1 MQEKPQIIKAGH
13 VSIDDNYRAWLQSL
27 KTRLQQS
34 QIKAAVRVNSAML
47 EFYWELGRDI
57 VAMNP
62 ERLWGTGIMNQLSL
76 DLKAM
81 FPDQTG
87 FSVTN
92 IKYMKRWYAFYN
104 QSVIIRHQV
113 GDELGTEIGHQVGD
127 EFPMPPQFAYVPW
140 RHHVEIITKCATV
153 DEAIFY
159 IGKVIEGNW
168 SRRQLED
175 NIASSLFSKQGK
187 AITNF
192 HDRLPALQGK
202 LAQEILKDPYGLD
215 FLTMKKGY
223 DERQLEDALVRNI
236 TRFLLELGTGF
247 SFIGRQ
253 IELRMP
259 NGKSFFPDML
269 FYHFRLKCF
278 VVVELK
284 VIDFIPEFAGKLNF
298 YVTAV
303 DKLLKADDDNQTIG
317 LLICKSKDKTLVEW
331 SFQDVNKPLGV
342 ASYELQN
349 VIDSTIDENLPSIEQ
364 IESAVNGEENS
375 Q

>member
-1 MQEKPQIIKAGH
+1 MQDQPQIIKSGN

-140 RHHVEIITKCATV
+140 RHHVEIITKCASV
-153 DEAIFY
+153 EEAIFY
-159 IGKVIEGNW
+159 VGKVIEGNW

-175 NIASSLFSKQGK
+175 NIASLLFSKQGK

-192 HDRLPALQGK
+192 HDRLPELQGK

>member
-1 MQEKPQIIKAGH
+1 MDNKPQIITSGNIAL
-13 VSIDDNYRAWLQSL
+13 DEAYREWLKSL
-27 KTRLQQS
+27 KTRLQQH
-34 QIKAAVRVNSAML
+34 QIKAAVRVNSEML
-47 EFYWELGRDI
+47 EFYWDLGHDI
-57 VAMNP
+57 VAMKP
-62 ERLWGTGIMNQLSL
+62 EQRWGSGVMNQLSL
-76 DLKAM
+76 DLKAL
-81 FPDQTG
+81 FPGQSG

-92 IKYMKRWYAFYN
+92 LKYIKRWFSFYG
-104 QSVIIRHQV
+104 QSVV
-113 GDELGTEIGHQVGD
+113 IGHQVGD
-127 EFPMPPQFAYVPW
+127 ELQMPAQFAYVPW
-140 RHHVEIITKCATV
+140 RHHVEIITKCKEV
-153 DEAIFY
+153 EEALFY
-159 IGKVIEGNW
+159 IEKVIEGNW

-175 NIASSLFSKQGK
+175 NIASDLYLKQGK
-187 AITNF
+187 ALTNF
-192 HDRLPALQGK
+192 QERLPAEQGK

-223 DERQLEDALVRNI
+223 DERQLEDALVQNI

-247 SFIGRQ
+247 SFVGRQ

-284 VIDFIPEFAGKLNF
+284 VVDFIPEFAGKLNF

-303 DKLLKADDDNQTIG
+303 DKLLRRSDDNQTIG

-349 VIDSTIDENLPSIEQ
+349 VIDETINKSLPSIEQ
-364 IESAVNGEENS
+364 IENAINENEADTEE
-375 Q
+375 

>member
-1 MQEKPQIIKAGH
+1 
-13 VSIDDNYRAWLQSL
+13 
-27 KTRLQQS
+27 
-34 QIKAAVRVNSAML
+34 ML

-140 RHHVEIITKCATV
+140 RHHVEIITKCASV
-153 DEAIFY
+153 EEAIFY
-159 IGKVIEGNW
+159 VGKVIEGNW

>member
-1 MQEKPQIIKAGH
+1 MQDKPQIIKGGN
-13 VSIDDNYRAWLQSL
+13 VTIDDKYRSWLQSL
-27 KTRLQQS
+27 KSRLQRH
-34 QIKAAVRVNSAML
+34 QIKAAVSVNTALL
-47 EFYWELGRDI
+47 EFYWALGRDI
-57 VAMNP
+57 VAMKP
-62 ERLWGTGIMNQLSL
+62 EQLWGSGIINQLSL
-76 DLKAM
+76 DLKEL

-92 IKYMKRWYAFYN
+92 LKYMKRWYAFYC

-113 GDELGTEIGHQVGD
+113 GDELETEFGHQLGD
-127 EFPMPPQFAYVPW
+127 VIPMPPQFAYVPW
-140 RHHVEIITKCATV
+140 RHHVEIIIKCKSV
-153 DEAIFY
+153 EEALFY
-159 IGKVIEGNW
+159 LDKVIEQNW

-175 NIASSLFSKQGK
+175 NIEASLFTKQGK
-187 AITNF
+187 ALTNF
-192 HDRLPALQGK
+192 HDRLPAEQGK

-223 DERQLEDALVRNI
+223 DERQLEDALVKNI

-284 VIDFIPEFAGKLNF
+284 VVDFIPEFAGKLNF

-342 ASYELQN
+342 ASYELRN
-349 VIDSTIDENLPSIEQ
+349 VIDSTIDENLPTIQQ
-364 IESAVNGEENS
+364 IESAINDDDNE

>member
-1 MQEKPQIIKAGH
+1 MQDKPQIIKGGNI
-13 VSIDDNYRAWLQSL
+13 SIDENYKAWLASL
-27 KTRLQQS
+27 KTRLQQH

-57 VAMNP
+57 VAMKP
-62 ERLWGTGIMNQLSL
+62 EQLWGKGIINQLSL
-76 DLKAM
+76 DLKEM
-81 FPDQTG
+81 FPDQKG
-87 FSVTN
+87 FSTTN
-92 IKYMKRWYAFYN
+92 IWYIKKWFLFYTN
-104 QSVIIRHQV
+104 DLEKLHQ
-113 GDELGTEIGHQVGD
+113 LGGEFQIGHQVGD
-127 EFPMPPQFAYVPW
+127 EIAMPPQFAYVPW
-140 RHHVEIITKCATV
+140 RHHVEIITKCASV

-175 NIASSLFSKQGK
+175 NIASSLFTKQGK
-187 AITNF
+187 ALTNF
-192 HDRLPALQGK
+192 HDRLPAEQGK
-202 LAQEILKDPYGLD
+202 LAQEILKDPYGLE

-223 DERQLEDALVRNI
+223 DERQLEDALVKNI

-259 NGKSFFPDML
+259 GGKSFFPDML

-284 VIDFIPEFAGKLNF
+284 VVDFIPEFAGKLNF

-349 VIDSTIDENLPSIEQ
+349 VIDSTIDENLPTIEQ
-364 IESAVNGEENS
+364 IESAVNGEETS

>member
-1 MQEKPQIIKAGH
+1 MQDQPQIIKSGN

-140 RHHVEIITKCATV
+140 RHHVEIITKCASV
-153 DEAIFY
+153 EEAIFY
-159 IGKVIEGNW
+159 VGKVIEGNW

>member
-1 MQEKPQIIKAGH
+1 MQDQPQIIKSGN

-57 VAMNP
+57 VAMKP
-62 ERLWGTGIMNQLSL
+62 EQLWGSGIINQLSL

-81 FPDQTG
+81 FPGQKG
-87 FSVTN
+87 FSTTN
-92 IKYMKRWYAFYN
+92 IWYIKKWYLFYFN
-104 QSVIIRHQV
+104 ELEKLHQLG
-113 GDELGTEIGHQVGD
+113 GDFQNGHQPGG
-127 EFPMPPQFAYVPW
+127 EFPMPSQFAYVPW
-140 RHHVEIITKCATV
+140 RHHVEIITKCKSV
-153 DEAIFY
+153 EEALFY
-159 IGKVIEGNW
+159 LDKVIEQNW

-175 NIASSLFSKQGK
+175 NIEASLFANQGK
-187 AITNF
+187 ALTNF
-192 HDRLPALQGK
+192 HDRLPIEQGK

-223 DERQLEDALVRNI
+223 DERQLEDALVKNI

-247 SFIGRQ
+247 SFVGRQ
-253 IELRMP
+253 IELQMP

-284 VIDFIPEFAGKLNF
+284 VVEFIPEFAGKLNF

-303 DKLLKADDDNQTIG
+303 DKLLRGADDNQTIG

-342 ASYELQN
+342 ASYELKN
-349 VIDSTIDENLPSIEQ
+349 VIDSTIEESLPSIEQ
-364 IESAVNGEENS
+364 IEDVLNDNK
-375 Q
+375 

>member
-1 MQEKPQIIKAGH
+1 MQDKPQIIKGGNI
-13 VSIDDNYRAWLQSL
+13 SIDENYRSWLQSL
-27 KTRLQQS
+27 KSRLQQY

-57 VAMNP
+57 VAMKP
-62 ERLWGTGIMNQLSL
+62 EHLWGAGIINQLSL
-76 DLKAM
+76 DLKEM
-81 FPDQTG
+81 FPNQTG

-92 IKYMKRWYAFYN
+92 LKYMKRWYAFYS

-113 GDELGTEIGHQVGD
+113 GDELETEFGHQVGD
-127 EFPMPPQFAYVPW
+127 EFTMPPQFAYVPW
-140 RHHVEIITKCATV
+140 RHHVEIMTKCKSVEEALFYV
-153 DEAIFY
+153 D
-159 IGKVIEGNW
+159 KVIEQNW

-175 NIASSLFSKQGK
+175 NIEASLFDKQGK
-187 AITNF
+187 ALTNF
-192 HDRLPALQGK
+192 HDRLPAEQGK

-223 DERQLEDALVRNI
+223 DERQLEDALVKNI

-247 SFIGRQ
+247 SFVGRQ

-284 VIDFIPEFAGKLNF
+284 VVDFIPEFAGKLNF

-349 VIDSTIDENLPSIEQ
+349 VIDSTIDESLPTIQQ
-364 IESAVNGEENS
+364 IESAINDDKIL
-375 Q
+375 

>member
-140 RHHVEIITKCATV
+140 RHHVEIITKCASV
-153 DEAIFY
+153 EEAIFY
-159 IGKVIEGNW
+159 VGKVIEGNW

>member
-1 MQEKPQIIKAGH
+1 
-13 VSIDDNYRAWLQSL
+13 
-27 KTRLQQS
+27 
-34 QIKAAVRVNSAML
+34 ML

-175 NIASSLFSKQGK
+175 NIASSLFSKKGK

-192 HDRLPALQGK
+192 RDRLPAEQGK

-223 DERQLEDALVRNI
+223 DEQQLEDALVRNI

-284 VIDFIPEFAGKLNF
+284 VVDFIPEFAGKLNF

>member
-1 MQEKPQIIKAGH
+1 M
-13 VSIDDNYRAWLQSL
+13 
-27 KTRLQQS
+27 
-34 QIKAAVRVNSAML
+34 
-47 EFYWELGRDI
+47 
-57 VAMNP
+57 
-62 ERLWGTGIMNQLSL
+62 
-76 DLKAM
+76 
-81 FPDQTG
+81 
-87 FSVTN
+87 
-92 IKYMKRWYAFYN
+92 
-104 QSVIIRHQV
+104 
-113 GDELGTEIGHQVGD
+113 
-127 EFPMPPQFAYVPW
+127 PW
-140 RHHVEIITKCATV
+140 RHHVEIITKCKSV
-153 DEAIFY
+153 DEALFY
-159 IGKVIEGNW
+159 IEKVIVGNW

-175 NIASSLFSKQGK
+175 NIDSSLFDKQGK
-187 AITNF
+187 ALTNF
-192 HDRLPALQGK
+192 QDRLPAEQGQ

-223 DERQLEDALVRNI
+223 DERQLEDALVQNI

-247 SFIGRQ
+247 SFVGRQ

-284 VIDFIPEFAGKLNF
+284 VVEFIPEFAGKLNF

-349 VIDSTIDENLPSIEQ
+349 VIDETINKSLPSIEQ
-364 IESAVNGEENS
+364 IENVINDNDIEARE
-375 Q
+375 

>member
-13 VSIDDNYRAWLQSL
+13 VSIDNNYRAWLQSL

-47 EFYWELGRDI
+47 EFYWSLGRDI
-57 VAMNP
+57 VAMKP
-62 ERLWGTGIMNQLSL
+62 EQLWGKGIINQLSL
-76 DLKAM
+76 DLKEM

-87 FSVTN
+87 FSVSN
-92 IKYMKRWYAFYN
+92 LNNMKRWYSFYS

-113 GDELGTEIGHQVGD
+113 GGELGTEIGHQVGD

-140 RHHVEIITKCATV
+140 RHHVEIITKCASV
-153 DEAIFY
+153 EEAIFY
-159 IGKVIEGNW
+159 VGKVIEGNW

-192 HDRLPALQGK
+192 HDRLPAEQGK

-284 VIDFIPEFAGKLNF
+284 VVDFIPEFAGKLNF